1 MMELAIMG
9 VFMCI
14 SFILGR
20 YTSKEIPK
28 EIPVKKIIK
37 KERKKNKEEFQLD
50 EATITMLENID
61 NYDGS
66 GLGQKDI
73 PEEV

>member
-1 MMELAIMG
+1 MDLIIMG
-9 VFMCI
+9 FFMII
-14 SFILGR
+14 SFFMGR
-20 YTSKEIPK
+20 YSVKKVEEKPK
-28 EIPVKKIIK
+28 EPVIK
-37 KERKKNKEEFQLD
+37 KKRPKRDDDFQLD

-66 GLGQKDI
+66 GLGQKDV

>member
-1 MMELAIMG
+1 MELVIMG

-14 SFILGR
+14 AFLLGR
-20 YTSKEIPK
+20 LSVSKKVEEIKEIK
-28 EIPVKKIIK
+28 PVKKIK
-37 KERKKNKEEFQLD
+37 KKNDDFKLD

-61 NYDGS
+61 NYDGTS
-66 GLGQKDI
+66 QNQKDV

>member
-1 MMELAIMG
+1 MELIIMG

-20 YTSKEIPK
+20 FTATKEIPK
-28 EIPVKKIIK
+28 EIPIKKVVKKP
-37 KERKKNKEEFQLD
+37 KKNTEEFVLD
-50 EATITMLENID
+50 EATITMLENIN
-61 NYDGS
+61 NYDGTS
-66 GLGQKDI
+66 NNQKDV

>member
-1 MMELAIMG
+1 MELVIMG

-20 YTSKEIPK
+20 YTSKEIHK
-28 EIPVKKIIK
+28 EIPVKKVVK
-37 KERKKNKEEFQLD
+37 KERKKDKEEFQLD

>member
-1 MMELAIMG
+1 MDLIIMG
-9 VFMCI
+9 CFMCI
-14 SFILGR
+14 AFILGR
-20 YTSKEIPK
+20 YS
-28 EIPVKKIIK
+28 K
-37 KERKKNKEEFQLD
+37 KEEPKINPIKTITKKPKKNNEGFKMD

-66 GLGQKDI
+66 GIGQKDV

>member
-1 MMELAIMG
+1 MDLIIMG

-20 YTSKEIPK
+20 YTPKKEEP
-28 EIPVKKIIK
+28 KIINLK
-37 KERKKNKEEFQLD
+37 KAKKQNKKAEAFQLD
-50 EATITMLENID
+50 EATITMLENIN
-61 NYDGS
+61 NYDGTS
-66 GLGQKDI
+66 NNQKDV